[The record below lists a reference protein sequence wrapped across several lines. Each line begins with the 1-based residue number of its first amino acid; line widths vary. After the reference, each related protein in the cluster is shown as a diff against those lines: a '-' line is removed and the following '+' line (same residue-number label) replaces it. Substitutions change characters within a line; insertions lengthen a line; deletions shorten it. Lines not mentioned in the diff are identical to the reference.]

1 MSGRSF
7 SHLASVSLI
16 ALTTLSG
23 CASLPDWAV
32 GNSSKPTTHVE
43 RLMHKSYQ
51 EAMSRAQSA
60 HEDGKLEEAAGLYLR
75 ASQYMPQEIEPLGK
89 LGDVLWESHNAVESA
104 RVLERARVIDPQN
117 VTVLR
122 NLGRA
127 YVALSEFD
135 KAQGAY
141 LAALSADPSDTRT
154 LNGLGLSYDLAGDHD
169 TAQSHYRAGLT
180 SRPADV
186 DLQNN
191 LAFSLISAG
200 DYKQAI
206 EVLEPLVN
214 SASATARQRQNLA
227 LAYGMLGREE
237 DVKRVASADLSPVE
251 IERNLSVYR
260 QLRNE
265 TKTKETLRSVGTPN
279 FKDGS
284 LSNKPTADLP
294 PQLPTAEP
302 KMSEAEPATA
312 TPVVVEPV
320 TASAP
325 TALTV
330 EPATPAATA
339 AEPSAPAE
347 SSAIVLTPSQ
357 VMDTPR
363 PSASEKKAV
372 KVQAAPAEP
381 APSAG
386 PAPASVVN
394 TTAFGSDKV
403 FLGTFASEAAAR
415 EAWVNVWTGYSADLG
430 SMVASIEPA
439 AGQFA
444 LFAIGA
450 KDAEA
455 ASKTCDSLKTKG
467 ISCSTGK

>member
-23 CASLPDWAV
+23 CASLPDWA
-32 GNSSKPTTHVE
+32 GGSTEPTTHVE

-60 HEDGKLEEAAGLYLR
+60 HEDGDLEKAAGLYLR
-75 ASQYMPQEIEPLGK
+75 ASQYMPQEIEPLVK
-89 LGDVLWESHNAVESA
+89 LGDVLWENHNAQESA

-169 TAQSHYRAGLT
+169 TAQSHYRAGLM
-180 SRPADV
+180 SRPADL

-206 EVLEPLVN
+206 DVLEPLVN

-237 DVKRVASADLSPVE
+237 DVKRVASADLSPAE
-251 IERNLSVYR
+251 IERNLTVYR

-284 LSNKPTADLP
+284 LSNKPTAELP

-302 KMSEAEPATA
+302 KAAEAVAE
-312 TPVVVEPV
+312 PVVVEPV
-320 TASAP
+320 TASEP

-330 EPATPAATA
+330 EPATTTEA
-339 AEPSAPAE
+339 SASAE
-347 SSAIVLTPSQ
+347 SAAIVLTPSQ
-357 VMDTPR
+357 VMDSPR
-363 PSASEKKAV
+363 PSASEKKAM

-386 PAPASVVN
+386 PAPTSVVN

-403 FLGTFASEAAAR
+403 FLGSFASEAAAR
-415 EAWVNVWTGYSADLG
+415 EAWINVWTGYSADLG

-450 KDAEA
+450 KDAES
-455 ASKTCDSLKTKG
+455 ASKTCDSLKAKG
-467 ISCSTGK
+467 VSCSTGQ